1 VETVVRKLLVA
12 SQKGGIGKTT
22 TSINLAAATAMAGAR
37 VLLLDVDPLSGISA
51 SLNLSEH
58 PRRQSMRVAGV
69 DLPGVLVTG
78 VLPGLDI
85 LNPYEDSGCSDQD
98 LDDLLKV
105 LASPEIREAYDCLV
119 INTPPFLGANAS
131 QLLGAAE
138 EYLLVMRAEPLA
150 YRTLPAFQELI
161 HRSQRDHPVAMKG
174 ILLTLAEGETPGSRW
189 DRELRG
195 RFGTRILPQVVPFD
209 EEVGKAVLF
218 GQIAV
223 SAAPEAP
230 AAQTYHGLAAEL
242 NLAAGAK
249 PEQQQ
254 AESPLL
260 AVATSMRLAGAFKR
274 RTTQKVQK
282 LVSVLSDHGEDASF
296 LPAEETARFDAGSDH
311 PNSPGLDEVVF
322 QPLPELD
329 ADDEAPAPAPPNSS
343 IRRSAAPPTAP
354 SSALP
359 KARVTPPN
367 PPPAPQPAAFPAP
380 ALNLRGLTVAVGLAI
395 VFGIALRFVT
405 LPEALVPYVV
415 PIGVGIAVTA
425 GIVLVLRLILIAEA
439 SDAKSARLIAKGAVG
454 GPTLIP
460 SSATPFTKL
469 PSRESKKDTNTRLA
483 NLARQRRKNQQ

>member
-1 VETVVRKLLVA
+1 VETAVRKLLVA

-22 TSINLAAATAMAGAR
+22 TSINLAAAAAMAGAR

-69 DLPGVLVTG
+69 DLPGVLVTA

-85 LNPYEDSGCSDQD
+85 LNPYEESGCSDQD
-98 LDDLLKV
+98 LDDLLKL
-105 LASPEIREAYDCLV
+105 LASPEVREAYNCLV

-131 QLLGAAE
+131 QLLGAAD

-218 GQIAV
+218 GQIAA

-230 AAQTYHGLAAEL
+230 AAQTYHSLAAEL
-242 NLAAGAK
+242 DLAAGAK
-249 PEQQQ
+249 PAQQQ

-329 ADDEAPAPAPPNSS
+329 ADDEAPAPAPPRSS
-343 IRRSAAPPTAP
+343 IRRSAAPPTSP

-359 KARVTPPN
+359 KAPVT
-367 PPPAPQPAAFPAP
+367 PPAPQSAAFPAP
-380 ALNLRGLTVAVGLAI
+380 ALNLRGLTVAVGFAI

-439 SDAKSARLIAKGAVG
+439 SDAKSTRSTAKGPIG
-454 GPTLIP
+454 GPTMIP
-460 SSATPFTKL
+460 SSAAPFTKL

-483 NLARQRRKNQQ
+483 NLARQRRKNMQ